1 MRALFQKG
9 KAGFAER
16 IICCCRAVG
25 FSSFWSMSRSASCIT
40 KLVIIVLGEGD
51 RVLREKVEEDI
62 KWERQKEKWKESVF
76 RRQFKGPG
84 PNL

>member
-1 MRALFQKG
+1 
-9 KAGFAER
+9 
-16 IICCCRAVG
+16 
-25 FSSFWSMSRSASCIT
+25 MSRSASCIT

-84 PNL
+84 PSL